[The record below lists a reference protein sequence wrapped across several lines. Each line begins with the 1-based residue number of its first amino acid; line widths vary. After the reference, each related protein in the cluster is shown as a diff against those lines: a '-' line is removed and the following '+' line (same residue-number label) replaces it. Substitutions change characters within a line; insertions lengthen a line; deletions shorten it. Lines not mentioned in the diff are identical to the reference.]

1 MKDVIT
7 TLIPRYGELNRIYK
21 DWFDNKGF
29 SFEKQ
34 KFITKFYLDYN
45 DVTVLET
52 AILELV
58 FHLPQE
64 QYTLILNSLK
74 KEVCENISYYKKGC
88 MPDEQT
94 VYNICFRVSEIY
106 KEAIEEQQYKTT
118 KLHAPLNEA
127 YHRYDSIGY
136 REHTAEDES
145 VRKWNMNGA
154 KMNTRRKKQADRTL
168 RSAKTDQRE
177 SPAICKKP
185 FQ

>member
-58 FHLPQE
+58 
-64 QYTLILNSLK
+64 
-74 KEVCENISYYKKGC
+74 
-88 MPDEQT
+88 
-94 VYNICFRVSEIY
+94 VSSSTG
-106 KEAIEEQQYKTT
+106 AIHT
-118 KLHAPLNEA
+118 
-127 YHRYDSIGY
+127 DS
-136 REHTAEDES
+136 E
-145 VRKWNMNGA
+145 
-154 KMNTRRKKQADRTL
+154 
-168 RSAKTDQRE
+168 
-177 SPAICKKP
+177 
-185 FQ
+185 

>member
-106 KEAIEEQQYKTT
+106 K
-118 KLHAPLNEA
+118 
-127 YHRYDSIGY
+127 
-136 REHTAEDES
+136 
-145 VRKWNMNGA
+145 
-154 KMNTRRKKQADRTL
+154 
-168 RSAKTDQRE
+168 
-177 SPAICKKP
+177 
-185 FQ
+185 

>member
-106 KEAIEEQQYKTT
+106 KEAIEEQQYTCELFDELGIGVAVNLFNALT
-118 KLHAPLNEA
+118 RVRNENL
-127 YHRYDSIGY
+127 
-136 REHTAEDES
+136 E
-145 VRKWNMNGA
+145 VN
-154 KMNTRRKKQADRTL
+154 L
-168 RSAKTDQRE
+168 L
-177 SPAICKKP
+177 
-185 FQ
+185 